1 MEFSRDSEKNLT
13 ALISIDRGWLV
24 DLYSEEE
31 LHVRA
36 RKYTVRN
43 TEGLGNISKHMN
55 LCHGIGI
62 TRSN

>member
-1 MEFSRDSEKNLT
+1 MKCSRGSEKNLT
-13 ALISIDRGWLV
+13 ALISIDRVWLV

-36 RKYTVRN
+36 SKHTVRN

-55 LCHGIGI
+55 LYHGIGI